1 MNRRRIGILGYD
13 GIQALD
19 LVGPAEAFAA
29 VPAAD
34 GGAGGAYEIV
44 TIALGRRR
52 FVSETGLT
60 LHADAG
66 RDTRVRLDTLIVPGG
81 REIRTGAVGAKAAAF
96 VAGRVGQV
104 RRIAS
109 VCTGIFG
116 VAPSGLLD
124 GRRVTTH
131 WRYAPELQRR
141 FPKLVVD
148 ANALYLKDGSFYTS
162 AGVTAGIDLALALI
176 EEDHG
181 PSGALAA
188 ARELVVYVKRPGGQ
202 DQFSA
207 PLRYQVGSPDRF
219 ADLVAWMV
227 EHLQSNLSVET
238 LAGRVFLSP
247 RQFTRAFGAAFG
259 TTPAAFVEDLRLGEA
274 GRRLTAQRRG
284 VEEVARSVGY
294 GTADVFRRAFER
306 RFGVTPTD
314 YRSRFAGMQRTRC
327 PARLPGPRAVAGRHA
342 RHVPPRPDR
351 RPCPNAHVP
360 GP

>member
-1 MNRRRIGILGYD
+1 MSRRRIGILGYD

-34 GGAGGAYEIV
+34 GTAGAAYEIV
-44 TIALGRRR
+44 IVALGRRR

-60 LHADAG
+60 LCADVTVG
-66 RDTRVRLDTLIVPGG
+66 TRTRLDTLIVPGG
-81 REIRTGAVGAKAAAF
+81 RTMRGEAVGARAAAF
-96 VAGRVGQV
+96 VAGRVGRV

-116 VAPSGLLD
+116 VAPAGVLD

-141 FPKLVVD
+141 FPRLRVE
-148 ANALYLKDGSFYTS
+148 ANALFIKDGAFYTS

-202 DQFSA
+202 DQFSE
-207 PLRYQVGSPDRF
+207 PLRYQLQSADRF
-219 ADLVAWMV
+219 ADLVAWLAG
-227 EHLQSNLSVET
+227 HLDADLSVE
-238 LAGRVFLSP
+238 AMAARVFLSP
-247 RQFTRAFGAAFG
+247 RQFTRVFTAAYG
-259 TTPAAFVEDLRLGEA
+259 TSPAAFVEQLRLGEA
-274 GRRLTAQRRG
+274 GRRLTAHRGG
-284 VEEVARSVGY
+284 VETVAASIGY
-294 GTADVFRRAFER
+294 RGADVFRRAFER
-306 RFGVTPTD
+306 RFGVSPRE
-314 YRSRFAGMQRTRC
+314 YRSRFTRTS
-327 PARLPGPRAVAGRHA
+327 PARGG
-342 RHVPPRPDR
+342 
-351 RPCPNAHVP
+351 
-360 GP
+360 